1 MNSFNTN
8 KPGATRDKYDI
19 LPPVA
24 GTVVASDKVKPNE
37 VIPYWRKG
45 DWAHRIVIKT
55 YTGEQITLGNSA
67 EDAIDIKV
75 GDVIVIG
82 EVFDNS
88 KCNGLNFYSNKHT
101 MYIHDHGFHTYNK
114 LS

>member
-24 GTVVASDKVKPNE
+24 GTVVASDKVKPN
-37 VIPYWRKG
+37 VVTPFWRYG
-45 DWAHRIVIKT
+45 AWAHRIVIET
-55 YTGEQITLGNSA
+55 YTGEKITLGNRA
-67 EDAIDIKV
+67 EDALDIKV
-75 GDVIVIG
+75 GDVIIIG

-88 KCNGLNFYSNKHT
+88 NCNGLNFYSNKHT
-101 MYIHDHGFHTYNK
+101 RKVVDQGFDAYNK